1 MISLGAIASASG
13 AATYYT
19 KDNYYVEGEPSADG
33 QWFGAGA
40 DKLGLHGGVENGAFE
55 AVLAGQLP
63 GGAEIKTP
71 SGQDRRAGVDLVFSA
86 PKSLSILAL
95 VGGDQRLIDVL
106 QESAK
111 ATLKWVEANLL
122 EARQFDATSGTQ
134 YPVKTGTMVAALFT
148 HDLSRNRDPQA
159 HVHSVIAN
167 ATLRNDGKWRA
178 VHTDEI
184 YNRLSTIGAVHNAD
198 LRARVEA
205 LGYQVVPAKNPAFG
219 QFEIAG
225 VSRAAIE
232 AFSTRAAE
240 IEAHIEATGREG
252 TAAERDIAAVAT
264 REKKDPGRTR
274 DDDRAEWSVRAA
286 GIGFDPKPLIE
297 AAMARAERGVTLW
310 SSIMESARGIG
321 ARGMAMVEAMG
332 LSPREIDP
340 LVPERAGRLSPQ
352 QWAAAQAVAA
362 GARHLSE
369 NEAAFSRLDL
379 IRASLSLGG
388 PVKVADVEARITTLA
403 ARGLLITDADGQMV
417 TTEAAVALE
426 KQVLALHAEGAGQ
439 SPPIVEKN
447 PGYEVQKVAR
457 DLGLRR
463 LSLKQE
469 AAAALIL
476 SAKDRTV
483 GVQGVAGAGKS
494 TMLLPVARIAEAHGH
509 KVIALAVGTEIAHRL
524 GDDLK
529 VPSASVAAFIGRHRA
544 LLDPAAPEHFRQR
557 SLSELGGAVL
567 MVDEAST
574 LSSRQA
580 ADLLLIANAAK
591 VARVAQIGDHR
602 QHGAVAAGKPFVEAQ
617 KAGMQTAELTEN
629 VRAKSDIMR
638 AVTVALDSGD
648 LKAALNTLAPVT
660 HEAPRHEVV
669 ARAVS
674 AWACLPDDARNQ
686 TLLIGA
692 GRRLTA
698 ELNAEAQSIRQFNR
712 EITGRTRL
720 HIIHERV
727 RMSREEARTM
737 GPYREGLLVEFRSE
751 LTRQGIAKGTMAR
764 IVGIERDKVRLDAG
778 GQSLTFHP
786 AKLARNLS
794 EDAVSLYAERQV
806 RLHVGDK
813 IRFTANDHDAG
824 VRNSQQAVIEKLRGN
839 DITLRLGEDHK
850 LALKLDSAT
859 MRKVDL
865 AYAINAYVVQ
875 GLTTTNG
882 IVVMDSRDK
891 MLASARN
898 LHVAVTRIADTP
910 ALFVDSVKGIE
921 RAVGRNPALKT
932 SALDVYREQS
942 GYNQQIRDEA
952 AARWRGIMNS
962 EALRPEN
969 LRAYPDEHKGPQR
982 TDVPEKTKE
991 RGL

>member
-33 QWFGAGA
+33 QWFGAGV

-55 AVLAGQLP
+55 EVLAGQLP

-95 VGGDQRLIDVL
+95 MGGDQRLITAL
-106 QESAK
+106 QDSAK
-111 ATLKWVEANLL
+111 ATLAWVEANLL
-122 EARQFDATSGTQ
+122 EARQFDANSGTQ

-167 ATLRNDGKWRA
+167 ATLRPDGKWRA

-286 GIGFDPKPLIE
+286 SIGFDPKPLIE

-379 IRASLSLGG
+379 IRTSLSLGG

-439 SPPIVEKN
+439 SLPIVEKN

-494 TMLLPVARIAEAHGH
+494 TMLLPVARIAETHGH

-544 LLDPAAPEHFRQR
+544 LLDPGAPEHFRQR

-629 VRAKSDIMR
+629 VRARSDIMR
-638 AVTVALDSGD
+638 AVTAALDSGD

-698 ELNAEAQSIRQFNR
+698 ELNAEAQSIRQLNR
-712 EITGRTRL
+712 EITGRTRQ
-720 HIIHERV
+720 HTIHERV

-751 LTRQGIAKGTMAR
+751 LTRQGIAKGTLAR
-764 IVGIERDKVRLDAG
+764 IVGIERDKVGLSGFPCVAG
-778 GQSLTFHP
+778 HNGQQGVPLC
-786 AKLARNLS
+786 
-794 EDAVSLYAERQV
+794 
-806 RLHVGDK
+806 
-813 IRFTANDHDAG
+813 HDAKNLPY
-824 VRNSQQAVIEKLRGN
+824 RMSFSISFWRA
-839 DITLRLGEDHK
+839 
-850 LALKLDSAT
+850 ALPVPPS
-859 MRKVDL
+859 
-865 AYAINAYVVQ
+865 
-875 GLTTTNG
+875 
-882 IVVMDSRDK
+882 S
-891 MLASARN
+891 
-898 LHVAVTRIADTP
+898 
-910 ALFVDSVKGIE
+910 
-921 RAVGRNPALKT
+921 RAVC
-932 SALDVYREQS
+932 S
-942 GYNQQIRDEA
+942 IR
-952 AARWRGIMNS
+952 
-962 EALRPEN
+962 
-969 LRAYPDEHKGPQR
+969 
-982 TDVPEKTKE
+982 
-991 RGL
+991 